1 MADKKISAILIGA
14 GGRGRVYTDDMAKYP
29 ELYEVV
35 AVAEPIDARREYIAE
50 KHHIPADRVFRDWRE
65 LMELPKIADA
75 CIICTM
81 DQDHTIP
88 TMLAIDKGYEILLE
102 KPAAATPEDCMLL
115 ANYAEQKGVEVL
127 VCHVLRY
134 TPFFM
139 TLKNLIDD
147 GYVGRVMQIR
157 HTEDVGHIHQSHSFV
172 RGNWGNSERSTPMIL
187 QKCCHDLDII
197 QWLIGTPCTRIQSF
211 GSLSHFNKANCPEGA
226 PLRCTDGCPAAD
238 TCYYNAES
246 LYLSNRSKDWMKR
259 AAAKKPAPTEEDLL
273 EAIKTNEYG
282 RCVYQ
287 ADNDVVDH
295 QVVNME
301 FAGGVTAS
309 LSMAAFNDGGRD
321 IYVMGTGGTLHGRMK
336 DPYFTYFSFKTGETT
351 QIPIENASKTGEHFG
366 GGHGGGD
373 QGIMSAFF
381 ERMQG
386 TYTGK
391 SISTLRQ
398 SVDNHLMAFAA
409 EESRIE
415 GTVVTMK
422 EYAARLNEALK
433 AQNK

>member
-29 ELYEVV
+29 DLYEVV

-50 KHHIPADRVFRDWRE
+50 KHNIPADRVFRDWRE
-65 LMELPKIADA
+65 LMALPKIADA

-147 GYVGRVMQIR
+147 GYVGKVMQIR

-238 TCYYNAES
+238 TCYYNAEKV
-246 LYLSNRSKDWMKR
+246 YLSETTPGWFKNAASKMHE
-259 AAAKKPAPTEEDLL
+259 PTD
-273 EAIKTNEYG
+273 EAMRVAVKDGDYG
-282 RCVYQ
+282 RCVFRC
-287 ADNDVVDH
+287 DNDVVDH

-301 FAGGVTAS
+301 FE
-309 LSMAAFNDGGRD
+309 
-321 IYVMGTGGTLHGRMK
+321 GGTLCTMTMSAFNQGGRRIRIYGTK
-336 DPYFTYFSFKTGETT
+336 GEVSAAADATKIDVFEFDT
-351 QIPIENASKTGEHFG
+351 REWHQINIEDAIASDSITS
-366 GGHGGGD
+366 GHGGGD
-373 QGIMSAFF
+373 SGIMVSFYD
-381 ERMQG
+381 MLS
-386 TYTGK
+386 GK
-391 SISTLRQ
+391 ECAELSDISIS
-398 SVDNHLMAFAA
+398 VKNHMIVFAA
-409 EESRIE
+409 EKSRLE
-415 GTVVTMK
+415 GRVVEVSELDYDKIMK
-422 EYAARLNEALK
+422 
-433 AQNK
+433 